1 MIWSTVRLALREI
14 GRNAMRSVL
23 TILGIVIGV
32 GAVIS
37 MVTLGGGATTQIT
50 GEISSLGS
58 NLVIVRPGTRPQHGG
73 VQVRAEPFDR
83 ADVEAIQ
90 REVAGIEAVAPTSS
104 APVVA
109 VYGNENWSTTAT
121 GTTNDYLAARDW
133 PLVQGRSFTEGEL
146 RAGSLVCLLGA
157 TVREELFGL
166 QDPIGASIRLGTA
179 ACRVVGVLEGR
190 GESTFGM
197 DQDDFIL
204 TPLRALHR
212 RITGTDDVD
221 LVFVSATSEA
231 ATPGVQADIERLLR
245 QRRRIAAGEED
256 DFTVQDMA
264 EIASIVESTTG
275 ILTTFLGAIAA
286 ISLLVGGIGIM
297 NIMLVSV
304 TERTREIGIRLA
316 IGARGREVLLQFLV
330 EAVMLSLF
338 GGLVGIGLGLA
349 VAAVAAPLLGVPFV
363 FDPLIVVIAFVFS
376 GAVGVIF
383 GYVPA
388 RRAARLDPIDALR
401 YE

>member
-1 MIWSTVRLALREI
+1 MIWSIVRLALREI
-14 GRNAMRSVL
+14 GRNVMRSSL

-37 MVTLGGGATTQIT
+37 MVTLGGGATSQIT

-58 NLVIVRPGTRPQHGG
+58 NLITVRPGTRPQHGG
-73 VQVRAEPFDR
+73 VQVRADPFEQ

-90 REVAGIEAVAPTSS
+90 REVTGIEAVAPTSS

-109 VYGNENWSTTAT
+109 VYGNENWSTTVT
-121 GTTNDYLAARDW
+121 GTTNGYLETRDW
-133 PLVQGRSFTEGEL
+133 PMAQGRTFTEGEL
-146 RAGSLVCLLGA
+146 RSGSLVCLLGA

-166 QDPIGASIRLGTA
+166 QDPLGASIRMGGA
-179 ACRVVGVLEGR
+179 ACRVVGVLEEK

-212 RITGTDDVD
+212 RITGDDDVS
-221 LVFVSATSEA
+221 LMFVSAVSKA
-231 ATPGVQADIERLLR
+231 ATPDVQADIERLLR

-264 EIASIVESTTG
+264 EIATIVESTTG

-338 GGLVGIGLGLA
+338 GGVVGIGLGLA
-349 VAAVAAPLLGVPFV
+349 VAAIVAPMLGVPFV
-363 FDPLIVVIAFVFS
+363 FDPLIVVIAFLFS
-376 GAVGVIF
+376 GAVGVVF